1 MYRCLIIA
9 DDLTGANAT
18 ISLLKNLK
26 ITTLLDLNDKNL
38 YKNYDAISCSTESR
52 SISESDAYNNVFNIS
67 KKYMQINGMASCFS
81 AYKTL

>member
-26 ITTLLDLNDKNL
+26 ITTLLDLL
-38 YKNYDAISCSTESR
+38 YQRLPNPLLNFLKFTFQY
-52 SISESDAYNNVFNIS
+52 
-67 KKYMQINGMASCFS
+67 G
-81 AYKTL
+81 

>member
-52 SISESDAYNNVFNIS
+52 SISESDHTIRYLILLKNIC
-67 KKYMQINGMASCFS
+67 MRI
-81 AYKTL
+81 

>member
-26 ITTLLDLNDKNL
+26 ITNLLDLLYAQEFFNL
-38 YKNYDAISCSTESR
+38 RQTIEFTFQY
-52 SISESDAYNNVFNIS
+52 
-67 KKYMQINGMASCFS
+67 G
-81 AYKTL
+81 

>member
-26 ITTLLDLNDKNL
+26 ITTLLDLLCHSLSQVLSSQVHLHSNMVRFIM
-38 YKNYDAISCSTESR
+38 YKIIYISCL
-52 SISESDAYNNVFNIS
+52 IVIF
-67 KKYMQINGMASCFS
+67 
-81 AYKTL
+81 TLQYG

>member
-26 ITTLLDLNDKNL
+26 ITTLLDLL
-38 YKNYDAISCSTESR
+38 FAL
-52 SISESDAYNNVFNIS
+52 S
-67 KKYMQINGMASCFS
+67 KRVRDLLRRFTFQYG
-81 AYKTL
+81 

>member
-26 ITTLLDLNDKNL
+26 ITTLLDLN
-38 YKNYDAISCSTESR
+38 
-52 SISESDAYNNVFNIS
+52 
-67 KKYMQINGMASCFS
+67 
-81 AYKTL
+81 